1 MENENKIMSPSLL
14 VLQYSL
20 NDALEKIALQQQAM
34 KRDPHVGMKQV
45 DIRSS
50 EMQLFTQL
58 SEMANEYTKVM
69 ETRAKAKHS
78 KQRRQ
83 KKTVEDEEKERNMR
97 LQLRQ
102 ISSQM
107 SDWKGTS
114 RQRKTVGI
122 EATAAQV
129 VSDFQKT
136 ITDIKETGR
145 CGTLES
151 VIKCEESKMEK
162 RNKTRKE
169 IESLG
174 QEGNQLMDALVSE
187 RFEGD
192 NQISWLQNRIVDLRV
207 ELAKLI
213 EEEVN
218 QKLKIQELEAKLNT
232 KQRVLAANWAKLR
245 EAADNMLVE
254 QHSNTK
260 AHEHTMKTFK
270 KWQSFQEKTA
280 AEWKGRI
287 DSEVANK
294 RNTLND
300 LTEKRKV
307 LVKDLE
313 EVTNCLRDETERKT
327 ERLLAIKQATEMIA
341 LRTAAVT
348 FISKHIKGWIC
359 RRKMRRAKKG
369 KKSKSKRGK
378 GGKKRRK

>member
-1 MENENKIMSPSLL
+1 MDNDAKILSPALL

-20 NDALEKIALQQQAM
+20 KDALEKIALQRQAM
-34 KRDPHVGMKQV
+34 KRDPHVGMQQV

-50 EMQLFTQL
+50 EMQLFTKL
-58 SEMANEYTKVM
+58 SEMATEYTKIM
-69 ETRAKAKHS
+69 EARAKAKHS

-83 KKTVEDEEKERNMR
+83 KKTAEDEEKEHEMR
-97 LQLRQ
+97 QQLRQ

-114 RQRKTVGI
+114 RQKKTVGI
-122 EATAAQV
+122 EATAAKV
-129 VSDFQKT
+129 VADFQKT

-151 VIKCEESKMEK
+151 VIKMEESKMEK
-162 RNKTRKE
+162 RKKTRKE
-169 IESLG
+169 IVYLG
-174 QEGNQLMDALVSE
+174 QQGNALMDALVAE
-187 RFEGD
+187 RFDGD
-192 NQISWLQNRIVDLRV
+192 NQIAWLQNRIVDLRV

-232 KQRVLAANWAKLR
+232 KQRVLASNWAKLR
-245 EAADNMLVE
+245 ETADNMLVE
-254 QHSNTK
+254 QHSNIK

-287 DSEVANK
+287 DTEVADK
-294 RNTLND
+294 RNHLTE

-313 EVTNCLRDETERKT
+313 EVTSSLRDETERKT
-327 ERLLAIKQATEMIA
+327 ERLLAIKKATEMIA

-359 RRKMRRAKKG
+359 RRKIRKAKKG
-369 KKSKSKRGK
+369 KKGKKRGK
-378 GGKKRRK
+378 KGGKRRT